1 MGWMLFVL
9 GLMVGGA
16 MGVTAMAVVFYARGG
31 EAQANFSGKCQEAG
45 SCLSGKGADF
55 CCKTVHP

>member
-1 MGWMLFVL
+1 MRRTLGMGWMLFVL

-31 EAQANFSGKCQEAG
+31 EAQANFSGRCTPDLP
-45 SCLSGKGADF
+45 S
-55 CCKTVHP
+55 

>member
-31 EAQANFSGKCQEAG
+31 GAQANFSGRCTPDLP
-45 SCLSGKGADF
+45 S
-55 CCKTVHP
+55 